1 MGNRAV
7 SRMKETLRILKG
19 LWWARWFRA
28 AKIKAAASEGREGA
42 GNDGAGKRRGRR
54 SGWAVPGRRAI
65 RSSRGFTLAEAL
77 VSLLFLTLAAVTLLH
92 GFGTALRSYQDA
104 RQRWQ
109 QSVELWN
116 RAQEVRA
123 RAEPSP
129 EPLNPLPGTLPLY
142 RTWVEEEGTPEDR
155 RLEVLHAP

>member
-1 MGNRAV
+1 MGTRAV
-7 SRMKETLRILKG
+7 SRIKQTLRILKG
-19 LWWARWFRA
+19 LWWARWFRTV
-28 AKIKAAASEGREGA
+28 KIEAAATGELKGTGSEGG
-42 GNDGAGKRRGRR
+42 GQRRGPRWPG
-54 SGWAVPGRRAI
+54 SGRRAI

-129 EPLNPLPGTLPLY
+129 EPLDPLPGTLPLY